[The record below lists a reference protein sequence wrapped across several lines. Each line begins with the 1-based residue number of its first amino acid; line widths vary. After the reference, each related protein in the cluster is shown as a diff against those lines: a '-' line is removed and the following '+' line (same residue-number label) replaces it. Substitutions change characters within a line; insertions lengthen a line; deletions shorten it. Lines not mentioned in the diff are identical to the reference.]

1 MEKATINSVYG
12 ARGRKRCKERVEE
25 SGNSSK
31 SLSMTGK
38 GRTNGVRATKAL
50 STIPNNRTIVTRSM
64 AMKTMEQE
72 DEETLYEVEII
83 EIREEEKNDDNKPM
97 ELVEEQ
103 EQEQKQEKEQ
113 KQKQKQEQEQEPQP
127 QPPANEVA
135 VVENKGDGVEELT
148 LDDWPITF
156 RFDEEWPWSKVRYES
171 GWYSC
176 WETMNGDFW
185 TPVRDHSQESV
196 WSGDLWEFKP

>member
-1 MEKATINSVYG
+1 MKKAKINSVYG
-12 ARGRKRCKERVEE
+12 GRGRKRCKERVEE

-31 SLSMTGK
+31 STITTEK

-64 AMKTMEQE
+64 AMRTMEQE
-72 DEETLYEVEII
+72 DEETLYDVQII

-97 ELVEEQ
+97 ELV
-103 EQEQKQEKEQ
+103 
-113 KQKQKQEQEQEPQP
+113 QEQEQEPQPQPQP

-156 RFDEEWPWSKVRYES
+156 RFDEEWPWSKVRYDS

>member
-1 MEKATINSVYG
+1 
-12 ARGRKRCKERVEE
+12 
-25 SGNSSK
+25 
-31 SLSMTGK
+31 MTGK

>member
-1 MEKATINSVYG
+1 MKKAKINSVYG
-12 ARGRKRCKERVEE
+12 GRGRKRCKERVEE

-31 SLSMTGK
+31 STIMTEK

-50 STIPNNRTIVTRSM
+50 SNIPNNRTIVTRSM
-64 AMKTMEQE
+64 AMKIMEQE
-72 DEETLYEVEII
+72 DEETLCEVQII

-97 ELVEEQ
+97 ELVQEQ
-103 EQEQKQEKEQ
+103 EQEQ
-113 KQKQKQEQEQEPQP
+113 EQEPQPQP

-156 RFDEEWPWSKVRYES
+156 RFDDEWPWSKVRYDS

-176 WETMNGDFW
+176 WESMNGDFW
-185 TPVRDHSQESV
+185 TPVRDPSQESV

>member
-1 MEKATINSVYG
+1 MKNAKINSVYG
-12 ARGRKRCKERVEE
+12 GGGRKRCNERVEE

-31 SLSMTGK
+31 SASLTEK

-64 AMKTMEQE
+64 AMKTTEQE
-72 DEETLYEVEII
+72 DEETLYEVQIVG
-83 EIREEEKNDDNKPM
+83 IRGEEKNDDNKPM

-103 EQEQKQEKEQ
+103 EQQQHEQEPVQEQK
-113 KQKQKQEQEQEPQP
+113 QEPQP
-127 QPPANEVA
+127 QPPANEVDVA
-135 VVENKGDGVEELT
+135 EKKGDSVEELT

-156 RFDEEWPWSKVRYES
+156 RFDEEWPWSKVRYDS

-196 WSGDLWEFKP
+196 SSGDLWEFKP

>member
-1 MEKATINSVYG
+1 MKKAKINSMYG
-12 ARGRKRCKERVEE
+12 GGGRKRCKERVEE

-31 SLSMTGK
+31 SASMTEK

-64 AMKTMEQE
+64 EMKTMEQE

-103 EQEQKQEKEQ
+103 EQQ
-113 KQKQKQEQEQEPQP
+113 QKQKQEQEP
-127 QPPANEVA
+127 QPPANDVA
-135 VVENKGDGVEELT
+135 VVENNGDDAEELT

-156 RFDEEWPWSKVRYES
+156 RFDEEWAWSKVRYDS

-185 TPVRDHSQESV
+185 TPMRDHSQESV

>member
-1 MEKATINSVYG
+1 MKKATINSVYG
-12 ARGRKRCKERVEE
+12 ARGRNRCKERVEE

-31 SLSMTGK
+31 SASMTDK

-83 EIREEEKNDDNKPM
+83 ETREEENNDDNKPM
-97 ELVEEQ
+97 ELVE
-103 EQEQKQEKEQ
+103 
-113 KQKQKQEQEQEPQP
+113 EQEQEPQP

-135 VVENKGDGVEELT
+135 VVDNKGEGVEELT

-156 RFDEEWPWSKVRYES
+156 RFDEEWPWSKVRYDS

-176 WETMNGDFW
+176 WENMNGDFW

>member
-1 MEKATINSVYG
+1 MKKAKINSVYG
-12 ARGRKRCKERVEE
+12 GRGRKRCKERVEE

-31 SLSMTGK
+31 STIMTEK

-50 STIPNNRTIVTRSM
+50 SNIPNSRTIVTRSM
-64 AMKTMEQE
+64 AMKIMEQE
-72 DEETLYEVEII
+72 DEETLYEVQII

-97 ELVEEQ
+97 ELVQ
-103 EQEQKQEKEQ
+103 EQ
-113 KQKQKQEQEQEPQP
+113 
-127 QPPANEVA
+127 VA

-156 RFDEEWPWSKVRYES
+156 RFDDEWPWSKVRYDS

-176 WETMNGDFW
+176 WESMNGDFW
-185 TPVRDHSQESV
+185 TPVRDPSQESV

>member
-1 MEKATINSVYG
+1 MKKAKIYSMYG
-12 ARGRKRCKERVEE
+12 GGGRKSCKERVEE

-31 SLSMTGK
+31 SASMTEK

-64 AMKTMEQE
+64 EMKTMEQE

-83 EIREEEKNDDNKPM
+83 E
-97 ELVEEQ
+97 EQ
-103 EQEQKQEKEQ
+103 Q
-113 KQKQKQEQEQEPQP
+113 QKQKQEQEP
-127 QPPANEVA
+127 QPPANDVA
-135 VVENKGDGVEELT
+135 VVEDNGDDAEELT

-156 RFDEEWPWSKVRYES
+156 RFDENWPWSKVRYDS

-185 TPVRDHSQESV
+185 TPMRDHSQESV

>member
-1 MEKATINSVYG
+1 MKKATINSVYG
-12 ARGRKRCKERVEE
+12 ARGRKRCKDRVEE
-25 SGNSSK
+25 SRNSSK
-31 SLSMTGK
+31 SASMTDK

-50 STIPNNRTIVTRSM
+50 STIPNNRTI
-64 AMKTMEQE
+64 
-72 DEETLYEVEII
+72 
-83 EIREEEKNDDNKPM
+83 
-97 ELVEEQ
+97 
-103 EQEQKQEKEQ
+103 
-113 KQKQKQEQEQEPQP
+113 EPQP

-135 VVENKGDGVEELT
+135 VVDNKGEGVEELT

-156 RFDEEWPWSKVRYES
+156 RFDEEWPWSKVRYDS

>member
-1 MEKATINSVYG
+1 MKKATINSVYG
-12 ARGRKRCKERVEE
+12 ARGRNRCKERVEE

-31 SLSMTGK
+31 SASMTDK
-38 GRTNGVRATKAL
+38 GRTNG
-50 STIPNNRTIVTRSM
+50 
-64 AMKTMEQE
+64 E

-83 EIREEEKNDDNKPM
+83 ETREEENNDDNKPM
-97 ELVEEQ
+97 EL
-103 EQEQKQEKEQ
+103 
-113 KQKQKQEQEQEPQP
+113 EQEPQP

-135 VVENKGDGVEELT
+135 VVDNKGEGVEELT

-156 RFDEEWPWSKVRYES
+156 RFDEEWPWSKVRYDS

-176 WETMNGDFW
+176 WENMNGDFW

>member
-1 MEKATINSVYG
+1 MKKAKINSVYG
-12 ARGRKRCKERVEE
+12 GRGRKRCKERVEE

-31 SLSMTGK
+31 STIMTEK

-50 STIPNNRTIVTRSM
+50 SNIPNSRTIVTRSM
-64 AMKTMEQE
+64 AMKIMEQE
-72 DEETLYEVEII
+72 DEETLYEVQII

-97 ELVEEQ
+97 ELV
-103 EQEQKQEKEQ
+103 
-113 KQKQKQEQEQEPQP
+113 QEQEQEPQP
-127 QPPANEVA
+127 LPLPPANEVA

-156 RFDEEWPWSKVRYES
+156 RFDDEWPWSKVRYDS

-176 WETMNGDFW
+176 WESMNGDFW
-185 TPVRDHSQESV
+185 TPVRDPSQESV
-196 WSGDLWEFKP
+196 WSGDL